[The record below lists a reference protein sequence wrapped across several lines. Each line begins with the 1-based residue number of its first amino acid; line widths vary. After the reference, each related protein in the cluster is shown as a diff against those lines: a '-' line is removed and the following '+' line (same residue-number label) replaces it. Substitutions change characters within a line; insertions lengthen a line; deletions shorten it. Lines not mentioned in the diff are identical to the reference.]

1 MIAKTKKLSILAIIQ
16 LMVLPVCVFLLSPAI
31 MAAPTTEEVAQE
43 AQACQS
49 GNADACKAACQ
60 HGSANSCLEVD
71 KANKIIDLL
80 EVGLNFLA
88 GAVFLGAVIMLTV
101 AGIEYTSSNG
111 NPQKV
116 ESAKKK
122 IYNVI
127 IGLAAFIFL
136 YAFLQWLIPGG
147 NSIL

>member
-1 MIAKTKKLSILAIIQ
+1 MATKIKKLSILAFVQ
-16 LMVLPVCVFLLSPAI
+16 LLFLALVSGSAL
-31 MAAPTTEEVAQE
+31 AADCAG
-43 AQACQS
+43 
-49 GNADACKAACQ
+49 GNAT
-60 HGSANSCLEVD
+60 SCLSDGKPGQVL
-71 KANKIIDLL
+71 KLL

-88 GAVFLGAVIMLTV
+88 GAIFLGAVIMLTV

-122 IYNVI
+122 IYNVL

-136 YAFLQWLIPGG
+136 YAFVEWLIPGG